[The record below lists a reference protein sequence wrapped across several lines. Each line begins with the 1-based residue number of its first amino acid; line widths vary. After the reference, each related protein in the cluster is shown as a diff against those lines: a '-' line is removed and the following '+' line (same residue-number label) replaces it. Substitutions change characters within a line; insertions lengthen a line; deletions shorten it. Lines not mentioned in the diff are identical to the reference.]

1 MGDLNAQ
8 EAVRG
13 ASLISLSRMRNVA
26 KAYFVSHST
35 YAVTSSAIRTC
46 YNKDWLFMREQ

>member
-13 ASLISLSRMRNVA
+13 ASLISLFRMRNA
-26 KAYFVSHST
+26 RAYFVSHST